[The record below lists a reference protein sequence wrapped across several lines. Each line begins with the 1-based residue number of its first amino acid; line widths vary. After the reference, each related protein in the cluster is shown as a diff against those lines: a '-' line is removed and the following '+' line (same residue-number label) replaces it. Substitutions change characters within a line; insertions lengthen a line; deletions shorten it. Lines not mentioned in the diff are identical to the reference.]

1 MIHSRS
7 RPHARPRA
15 RWRTVRPRDIAGTMV
30 DGAAR
35 HALYRSLEAAIGPE
49 ATGTM
54 MTLLP
59 PVGWAEV
66 ATKDDL
72 RQLEARLDGRV
83 DSLEHR
89 LGGRMDQRMAELE
102 SRLTAAMR
110 TQLFA
115 LLGAMFSISALTV
128 AASAVLG

>member
-1 MIHSRS
+1 
-7 RPHARPRA
+7 
-15 RWRTVRPRDIAGTMV
+15 MV
-30 DGAAR
+30 DEAAR
-35 HALYRSLEAAIGPE
+35 HALYRSLEAAIGAE

-72 RQLEARLDGRV
+72 RQLEARLDGRFAA
-83 DSLEHR
+83 LEAR
-89 LGGRMDQRMAELE
+89 LEGRMEQRMAELE
-102 SRLTAAMR
+102 TRLTAAMR

>member
-1 MIHSRS
+1 
-7 RPHARPRA
+7 
-15 RWRTVRPRDIAGTMV
+15 MV
-30 DGAAR
+30 DEAAR
-35 HALYRSLEAAIGPE
+35 HALYRSLEAAIGAE

-72 RQLEARLDGRV
+72 RQLEARLDARLEGQIR
-83 DSLEHR
+83 SLESQVGR
-89 LGGRMDQRMAELE
+89 LEGRMEQRMAELE
-102 SRLTAAMR
+102 TGLTAAMR

-115 LLGAMFSISALTV
+115 LLGAMFSMSALTV

>member
-1 MIHSRS
+1 
-7 RPHARPRA
+7 
-15 RWRTVRPRDIAGTMV
+15 
-30 DGAAR
+30 
-35 HALYRSLEAAIGPE
+35 
-49 ATGTM
+49 M

-72 RQLEARLDGRV
+72 RQLEARL
-83 DSLEHR
+83 E
-89 LGGRMDQRMAELE
+89 GRMQCLEGRMEQRMAELE
-102 SRLTAAMR
+102 TRLTAAMR

>member
-1 MIHSRS
+1 
-7 RPHARPRA
+7 
-15 RWRTVRPRDIAGTMV
+15 MV
-30 DGAAR
+30 DEAAR

-72 RQLEARLDGRV
+72 RQLEARLDSRIDALEARFDGRFGG
-83 DSLEHR
+83 LEGR
-89 LGGRMDQRMAELE
+89 FGGLEGRMAVLEGRMEQGMAELE
-102 SRLTAAMR
+102 TRFTAALR

>member
-1 MIHSRS
+1 
-7 RPHARPRA
+7 
-15 RWRTVRPRDIAGTMV
+15 MV
-30 DGAAR
+30 DEAAR

-72 RQLEARLDGRV
+72 RQLEARLDGRI

-102 SRLTAAMR
+102 SRLTAALR

-115 LLGAMFSISALTV
+115 LLGAMFSISGLTV
-128 AASAVLG
+128 AASRLLG

>member
-1 MIHSRS
+1 
-7 RPHARPRA
+7 
-15 RWRTVRPRDIAGTMV
+15 MV
-30 DGAAR
+30 DEAAR

-49 ATGTM
+49 ATSTM

-59 PVGWAEV
+59 PVGWSEV
-66 ATKDDL
+66 ATRDDL
-72 RQLEARLDGRV
+72 RQLEASLGQRLGALEARLDGRIAG
-83 DSLEHR
+83 LEGHAAE
-89 LGGRMDQRMAELE
+89 RMAGLE
-102 SRLTAAMR
+102 GHVAERMAGLEERLTAALR